1 MLKRAALMLLVV
13 PVQLVNFVLVRNL
26 LCDIGWVFAPVSVP
40 GETNTVD
47 IAPEPRLSEE
57 PIEGNCIYE
66 MERGSTAHFGP
77 DGHVRIVV
85 GDAVAEEEGDWSEG
99 TLLSGDD
106 QVQVEVSCTDDG
118 CEED

>member
-13 PVQLVNFVLVRNL
+13 PVQLVNFALTRNL
-26 LCDIGWVFAPVSVP
+26 LCDVSQAFSPVPVIEYDE
-40 GETNTVD
+40 GEP
-47 IAPEPRLSEE
+47 AE

-106 QVQVEVSCTDDG
+106 QVQVEVSCTDEG